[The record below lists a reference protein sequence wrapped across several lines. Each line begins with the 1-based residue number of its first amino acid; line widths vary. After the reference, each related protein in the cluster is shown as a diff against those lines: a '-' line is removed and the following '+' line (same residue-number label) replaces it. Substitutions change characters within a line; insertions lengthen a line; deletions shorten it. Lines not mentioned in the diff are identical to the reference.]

1 MGSRM
6 AKLDEDVNSYFRGI
20 LHAAFLVMLRSSI
33 SVRDVTAI
41 SNAALALAQDQLN
54 VRSEQVPRLSVTVAG
69 ALHSWHHRRFFLNAR
84 GRPRALS
91 LRRGSLSVA
100 ALIRNEDSQAN
111 VLDVISAMKRLHL
124 IKRTRGGLFL
134 PTSQLATIMRL
145 DPILA
150 EHVCHSLG
158 RLLATVSQ
166 NTQASKEGK
175 RLIERSAQVQDLPRR
190 KLAEFREFAN
200 TQGELFVRTINDWLE
215 SRRVQCIRGTR
226 RQVARAG
233 VHVFAFSE
241 NASGCVGAQQDAR

>member
-1 MGSRM
+1 MGNRM
-6 AKLDEDVNSYFRGI
+6 AKLDEDVHSYFRGI
-20 LHAAFLVMLRSSI
+20 LHAAFLVMLRSGI
-33 SVRDVTAI
+33 STQEVTAI

-54 VRSEQVPRLSVTVAG
+54 VRSEQMPRLSVIVAG
-69 ALHSWHHRRFFLNAR
+69 TLHSWHHRRFFLNAS

-91 LRRGSLSVA
+91 LRRGQMSVA
-100 ALIRNEDSQAN
+100 ALIRSEDSQAN
-111 VLDVISAMKRLHL
+111 VPDVISAMKRLHL
-124 IKRTRGGLFL
+124 LKRTRGGLFL

-166 NTQASKEGK
+166 NTQAPKEEK

-200 TQGELFVRTINDWLE
+200 MQGELFVRTINDWLE
-215 SRRVQCIRGTR
+215 SRRVQDASSTR

-241 NASGCVGAQQDAR
+241 SISGCTGAQYDPR

>member
-1 MGSRM
+1 M
-6 AKLDEDVNSYFRGI
+6 AKLDEEVHLYFRGI
-20 LHAAFLVMLRSSI
+20 LHAAFLVMLRSAI
-33 SVRDVTAI
+33 STQEVKAI

-54 VRSEQVPRLSVTVAG
+54 VRPDQVPRLSVIVAG
-69 ALHSWHHRRFFLNAR
+69 TLHSWHHRRLFLNSR

-91 LRRGSLSVA
+91 LRRGQMSVA
-100 ALIRNEDSQAN
+100 ALIRTEDSRAS
-111 VLDVISAMKRLHL
+111 VPDVISAMKRLHL
-124 IKRTRGGLFL
+124 LRRTRGGLFL

-166 NTQASKEGK
+166 NTQASKEEK

-200 TQGELFVRTINDWLE
+200 MQGELFVRTINDWLE
-215 SRRVQCIRGTR
+215 SRRVQDTSGTR

-241 NASGCVGAQQDAR
+241 SISSCTEAE